1 MAWYERKYDDE
12 AATGFARGMGG
23 RIKAPPRGALVLMI
37 VHGLLFLLMS
47 GLAAEQG
54 GAEVPLRAMVDA
66 GHHPAGILLHPFA
79 TTRLFTLLFVVLALW
94 SLGGR
99 IEQKLGTAALVR
111 LYIAGNLVAGL
122 VFYVLA
128 QLWPPAASTALEY
141 PAGALAALCAA
152 AWRHLRHDAVQVLG
166 KVTTLA
172 KVYAICAA
180 IVVGLELLR
189 AQGACV
195 GWLVAVVAGAGSE
208 PALALLGRRI
218 RGGRRVV
225 RPSIPRAPRKPPPEP
240 EIDDILAKIS
250 RSGLESLNEDE
261 RARLEQAR
269 RMKLRRDL

>member
-1 MAWYERKYDDE
+1 MAWYERKYDD

-37 VHGLLFLLMS
+37 IHGLLFLLMS

-54 GAEVPLRAMVDA
+54 GAEVPLRMLVDA
-66 GHHPAGILLHPFA
+66 SHHPAGILLHPFA

-94 SLGGR
+94 SLAGR
-99 IEQKLGTAALVR
+99 IEQRLGTAALVG
-111 LYIAGNLVAGL
+111 LYVAGNLVAGL
-122 VFYVLA
+122 VFFVLA

-152 AWRHLRHDAVQVLG
+152 AWRHLRTEPVQVLG

-195 GWLVAVVAGAGSE
+195 GWLAAVAAGAGSE
-208 PALALLGRRI
+208 PVTVFVGRRI
-218 RGGRRVV
+218 WKRRRVV
-225 RPSIPRAPRKPPPEP
+225 RPSIPRKPRAAPPEP

-250 RSGLESLNEDE
+250 HSGLDSLTEAE